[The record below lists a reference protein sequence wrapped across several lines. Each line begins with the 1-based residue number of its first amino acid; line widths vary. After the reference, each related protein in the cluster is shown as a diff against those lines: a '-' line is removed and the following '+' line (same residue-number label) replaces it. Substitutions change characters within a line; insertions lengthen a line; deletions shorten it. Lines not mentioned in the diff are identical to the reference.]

1 MQAAVY
7 RGDSVVSVDTVDTPA
22 IGPGEILIR
31 VEACGVCHTDLKK
44 IEYNLLAP
52 PRIYGHETAGVVA
65 HVGARVTRFRPGDRV
80 IVFHHI
86 PCSTCFY
93 CRRKLYAQCPVY
105 KKVGVT
111 AGFEPAGGGFSQYV
125 RVMDWIVERGV
136 EKIPDGVPFEVA
148 AFVEPLNTCLK
159 AVEQCDPQP
168 GDVVLVQGQGPI
180 GLVFTMLLNLR
191 GCTILATDTIPRRLE
206 LSKLCGA
213 TFALD
218 PRTTDVSGKLKELT
232 DGRGADMV
240 FVATNVKG
248 LVEEAVQ
255 SSRPGAKIMLFAQT
269 SDKERIELSG
279 ASVCVGERSLLGS
292 YSASVDIQKESADL
306 VFSGKLP
313 LHLLISH
320 RVPLDKIEFAFR
332 LATHP
337 GEFPGENPLKIIVHP
352 HANLTLCSR
361 PYFTGR
367 STFNSKE
374 SRSLPSDPETFWSAC
389 APRSPAAP
397 TSKCFAAAITR
408 A

>member
-1 MQAAVY
+1 LPPQPSKFPSRMQAAVY
-7 RGDSVVSVDTVDTPA
+7 RGNSVVSVDTVDTPE
-22 IGPGEILIR
+22 IGSGEILIR

-44 IEYNLLAP
+44 IEYNLLTP

-65 HVGARVTRFRPGDRV
+65 HVGSSVTKFQPGDRV

-86 PCSTCFY
+86 PCGQCFY
-93 CRRKLYAQCPVY
+93 CQRKLYAQCPVY

-159 AVEQCDPQP
+159 AVQQCDPQP
-168 GDVVLVQGQGPI
+168 DDVVLVQGQGPI
-180 GLVFTMLLNLR
+180 GLLFTMLLSLR
-191 GCTILATDTIPRRLE
+191 GCTILATDTISSRLE
-206 LSKLCGA
+206 LSQQCGA
-213 TFALD
+213 TFSLD
-218 PRTTDVSGKLKELT
+218 PRTVDVPAKLKELT
-232 DGRGADMV
+232 DGRGADIV

-248 LVEEAVQ
+248 LVEEAVF

-269 SDKERIELSG
+269 SDKEKIEFSG
-279 ASVCVGERSLLGS
+279 ASICVGERSLLGS

-337 GEFPGENPLKIIVHP
+337 GEFPGENPLKIIV
-352 HANLTLCSR
+352 R
-361 PYFTGR
+361 PQDA
-367 STFNSKE
+367 E
-374 SRSLPSDPETFWSAC
+374 
-389 APRSPAAP
+389 
-397 TSKCFAAAITR
+397 
-408 A
+408 

>member
-1 MQAAVY
+1 MTQQISDVPSQMQAAVY
-7 RGDSVVSVDTVDTPA
+7 RGDSVVSVDTIDTPV

-52 PRIYGHETAGVVA
+52 PRIYGHETAGIVA
-65 HVGARVTRFRPGDRV
+65 HAGANVTKFKPGDRV

-86 PCSTCFY
+86 PCGGCFY
-93 CRRKLYAQCPVY
+93 CKRRLYAQCPVY
-105 KKVGVT
+105 KKVGVS

-136 EKIPDGVPFEVA
+136 EKIPDGVPFEIA

-159 AVEQCDPQP
+159 AVEQCDPQSD
-168 GDVVLVQGQGPI
+168 DVVLVQGQGPI
-180 GLVFTMLLNLR
+180 GLLFTMLLKLR

-206 LSKLCGA
+206 LSRQCGA
-213 TFALD
+213 TFAVD
-218 PRTTDVSGKLKELT
+218 PRTTNVAAKLKELT

-248 LVEEAVQ
+248 LVEEAVS

-279 ASVCVGERSLLGS
+279 ASICVGERSLLGS
-292 YSASVDIQKESADL
+292 YSASVDIQKQSADL

-320 RVPLDKIEFAFR
+320 RVPLDKIGFAFR

-337 GEFPGENPLKIIVHP
+337 GDFPGENPLKIIVEP
-352 HANLTLCSR
+352 QHAN
-361 PYFTGR
+361 G
-367 STFNSKE
+367 K
-374 SRSLPSDPETFWSAC
+374 
-389 APRSPAAP
+389 
-397 TSKCFAAAITR
+397 
-408 A
+408 